1 MTDYITAGYED
12 QHNARKHTEQ
22 CACISGDTRGTD
34 YIFLEGHTMQKLSH
48 A

>member
-12 QHNARKHTEQ
+12 QHNARKHIV
-22 CACISGDTRGTD
+22 CACNSGDRHGTD
-34 YIFLEGHTMQKLSH
+34 YIFFEGHSTQKLSH